1 MMSQELKLRQKAIR
15 LKEARRTVSWI
26 CQHVERSREWFYKWW
41 NRYLEEGAAGLRD
54 RSHAPK
60 SNRRQWSQEMCQAIL
75 RIRDR
80 LMRRQGSHQR
90 YRLAGAPTIHH
101 ELACLGYNP
110 LPSLRTIERIL
121 QRGERTSP
129 AFRMQPC
136 ASSSTYPVTCARRS
150 NQRHQ
155 MDLIGPRYLK
165 GSRRQ
170 WFFLVYRDVYDGAV
184 FVEFQPKPKLEMVLA
199 FVVRAWQHLG
209 LPDTLQVD
217 NSDLF
222 GLTSHPGSL
231 NRFVR
236 LALLVGVELT
246 FIPEHEPWR
255 NGSIEQF
262 NGWLQERLF
271 AITLHSPTQVRR
283 ELRAMMETCFHEN
296 IHPALNFQTTTQVRR
311 TFIPRTL
318 PHNFQRHLQP
328 LPVAI
333 GRVTFLRR
341 VRPSG
346 RITVLG
352 VKFKVGKRLA
362 HQYISATLYTRTM
375 ILKTYSQGHLIKQ
388 FDFPFVGK
396 RLL

>member
-41 NRYLEEGAAGLRD
+41 NRYLEEGAVGLRD

-60 SNRRQWSQEMCQAIL
+60 SNRREWSQEMCQAIL

-80 LMRRQGSHQR
+80 LMRRQGRRQR

-101 ELACLGYNP
+101 ELACLGYDP

-129 AFRMQPC
+129 AFRVQAC
-136 ASSSTYPVTCARRS
+136 ASSSTYPVARARRS

-170 WFFLVYRDVYDGAV
+170 WFFLVYRDIYDGAV
-184 FVEFQPKPKLEMVLA
+184 FVEFQPKPKLETVLA

-209 LPDTLQVD
+209 LPDILQVD

-271 AITLHSPTQVRR
+271 AINLHSPAQVRR
-283 ELRAMMETCFHEN
+283 ELQAMMETCFHQN
-296 IHPALNFQTTTQVRR
+296 IHPALNFQTTAQVRR
-311 TFIPRTL
+311 TFTPRTL
-318 PHNFQRHLQP
+318 PHNFRRHRQP

-346 RITVLG
+346 RITILG
-352 VKFKVGKRLA
+352 VKFKIGKRLA

-375 ILKTYSQGHLIKQ
+375 ILKIYSQARLIKK
-388 FDFPFVGK
+388 FDFPFIGK

>member
-1 MMSQELKLRQKAIR
+1 MSQEIKLRQRAIR
-15 LKEARRTVSWI
+15 LKEAGRTVSWI

-41 NRYLEEGAAGLRD
+41 NRYLQEGAAGLRD
-54 RSHAPK
+54 RSHAPH
-60 SNRRQWSQEMCQAIL
+60 NQRRSWSQEICRAIL
-75 RIRDR
+75 QIRDR
-80 LMRRQGSHQR
+80 LMRRQGARQR
-90 YRLAGAPTIHH
+90 YRLAGAPTIRH
-101 ELACLGYNP
+101 ELACLGYEP
-110 LPSLRTIERIL
+110 LPSLRSIERIL

-129 AFRMQPC
+129 TFRAQPS
-136 ASSSTYPVTCARRS
+136 ASSSTYPVPLVRRS

-155 MDLIGPRYLK
+155 LDLIGPRYLK
-165 GSRRQ
+165 GSRRE
-170 WFFLVYRDVYDGAV
+170 WFFLVYRDIYDGAV
-184 FVEFQPKPKLEMVLA
+184 FVEFQPTPKLETVLA
-199 FVVRAWQHLG
+199 FAVRAWQSVG
-209 LPDTLQVD
+209 LPEILQVD
-217 NSDLF
+217 NSELF

-271 AITLHSPTQVRR
+271 AITLHSPAQVRC
-283 ELRAMMETCFHEN
+283 ELRAMGETCFHEH
-296 IHPALNFQTTTQVRR
+296 IHPALNFQTTADVRQA
-311 TFIPRTL
+311 FSPRTL
-318 PHNFQRHLQP
+318 PHNFSRHLQP
-328 LPVAI
+328 LPIAI
-333 GRVTFLRR
+333 DRVTFLRR
-341 VRPSG
+341 VRASG

-362 HQYISATLYTRTM
+362 HQYVSATLFTRTM
-375 ILKTYSQGHLIKQ
+375 ILKTYSHGHLIKQ

>member
-1 MMSQELKLRQKAIR
+1 MSHELKLRQQVIR
-15 LKEARRTVSWI
+15 MKEAGRTVNWI
-26 CQHVERSREWFYKWW
+26 CQQVERSREWFYKWW
-41 NRYLEEGAAGLRD
+41 TRYLAEGAAGLRD
-54 RSHAPK
+54 RSHAPQN
-60 SNRRQWSQEMCQAIL
+60 NRRSWSQEICQAIL
-75 RIRDR
+75 HIRDR
-80 LMRRQGSHQR
+80 LMRRQGARQR
-90 YRLAGAPTIHH
+90 YRLAGAPTIRH
-101 ELACLGYNP
+101 ELACLGYEP

-121 QRGERTSP
+121 QRGQRTSP
-129 AFRMQPC
+129 AFRAQPC
-136 ASSSTYPVTCARRS
+136 ANSSAYPVTRVRRS

-155 MDLIGPRYLK
+155 LDLIGPRYLK

-170 WFFLVYRDVYDGAV
+170 WFFLVYCDIYDGAV
-184 FVEFQPKPKLEMVLA
+184 FVEFQPTPKLETVLA
-199 FVVRAWQHLG
+199 FAIRAWQYLG
-209 LPDTLQVD
+209 LPEILQVD
-217 NSDLF
+217 NSELF

-271 AITLHSPTQVRR
+271 AITLHSPSHVRC
-283 ELRAMMETCFHEN
+283 ELRAMMETCFHEH
-296 IHPALNFQTTTQVRR
+296 IHPALNFQTTAHVRQA
-311 TFIPRTL
+311 FSPRTL
-318 PHNFQRHLQP
+318 PHNFARHLQP
-328 LPVAI
+328 LPIAI

-341 VRPSG
+341 VRTSG
-346 RITVLG
+346 RITILG

-362 HQYISATLYTRTM
+362 HQYVSATLFTRTM
-375 ILKTYSQGHLIKQ
+375 ILKVYSHGRLIKQ